1 MQIKGVVTAMKVI
14 KNNFV
19 FILAVVGFAVGA
31 ITGWMTNIYVSDSVS
46 YYAAAII
53 LAASDSVM
61 GAIKNYLAGA
71 YRFKEF
77 IIGIVV
83 NIIAVIAF
91 IFAGSK
97 LGIDLY
103 LAVEI
108 VFGIKIFEKISKIR
122 TLLLNKSQSC
132 DKI

>member
-1 MQIKGVVTAMKVI
+1 MKLI
-14 KNNFV
+14 KNNLIFV
-19 FILAVVGFAVGA
+19 LALLGFAAGA
-31 ITGWMTNIYVSDSVS
+31 AIGWFSDIYVSHSVS
-46 YYAAAII
+46 YYAVAVI
-53 LAASDSVM
+53 LAVSDSVL
-61 GAIKNYLAGA
+61 GAIKSYIDKAFK
-71 YRFKEF
+71 FKEF
-77 IIGIVV
+77 IIGSILNVF
-83 NIIAVIAF
+83 AVILF

-103 LAVEI
+103 MVAEI

>member
-1 MQIKGVVTAMKVI
+1 MKMKLI
-14 KNNFV
+14 KNNLV
-19 FILAVVGFAVGA
+19 FILAAFGFIIGAVVGW
-31 ITGWMTNIYVSDSVS
+31 ITNIYVSDTVS

-53 LAASDSVM
+53 LAVSDSVM
-61 GAIKNYLAGA
+61 GAIKNYLGES

-77 IIGIVV
+77 LIGIVV
-83 NIIAVIAF
+83 NVVAVIAF

-103 LAVEI
+103 MAVEI

-122 TLLLNKSQSC
+122 RFLLNKSQSC

>member
-1 MQIKGVVTAMKVI
+1 MKLI
-14 KNNFV
+14 KNNLV
-19 FILAVVGFAVGA
+19 FILAIAGFAVGA
-31 ITGWMTNIYVSDSVS
+31 LTGWMTNIYVSDSVS

-53 LAASDSVM
+53 LAVSDSVM
-61 GAIKNYLAGA
+61 GAIKNYISST

-83 NIIAVIAF
+83 NIVAVIAF

-103 LAVEI
+103 MAVEI

-122 TLLLNKSQSC
+122 SFLLNKSQSC